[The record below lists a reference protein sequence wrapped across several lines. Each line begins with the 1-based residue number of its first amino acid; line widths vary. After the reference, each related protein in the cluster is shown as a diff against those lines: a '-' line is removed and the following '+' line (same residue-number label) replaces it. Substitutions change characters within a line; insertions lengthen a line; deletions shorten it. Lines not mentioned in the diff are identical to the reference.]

1 MTHATILQVH
11 GSPEHFP
18 VLETDQGFFEMRYGG
33 VLRLKGM
40 PSGSYVPMDVPFL
53 GQVVEAALTDDHWVH
68 LITRSGAVISHG
80 PGWISGDG
88 ATDLA
93 FHFKEGAEAAA
104 LLAELRAEPEMRP
117 IAPRPPV
124 G

>member
-1 MTHATILQVH
+1 MTNATIHQVH

-40 PSGSYVPMDVPFL
+40 PNGSYVPMDVPFL
-53 GQVVEAALTDDHWVH
+53 GQLVEAVLTDDHWVH

-88 ATDLA
+88 LSELA
-93 FHFKEGAEAAA
+93 FFLKEGADAAT
-104 LLAELRAEPEMRP
+104 LLAELRADPEMRR
-117 IAPRPPV
+117 IELA
-124 G
+124 

>member
-1 MTHATILQVH
+1 MTNATIFKVH

-40 PSGSYVPMDVPFL
+40 PNGPYTPFDVPFL
-53 GQVVEAALTDDHWVH
+53 GLCVEEVLTDGHWVH
-68 LITRSGAVISHG
+68 LITRNGSIISHG
-80 PGWISGDG
+80 PGWISGEG

-93 FHFKEGAEAAA
+93 FFHKEGPEAVS
-104 LLAELRAEPEMRP
+104 LLAELRADPEMRR
-117 IAPRPPV
+117 IELA
-124 G
+124 

>member
-1 MTHATILQVH
+1 MTNATILQVH

-18 VLETDQGFFEMRYGG
+18 ILETDQGFFEMRYGG

-40 PSGSYVPMDVPFL
+40 PNGTYAPVDVPFL
-53 GQVVEAALTDDHWVH
+53 GLRVEEVLTDDHWVY
-68 LITRSGAVISHG
+68 LITLSGSIISHG

-93 FHFKEGAEAAA
+93 FFLKEGVDAVT
-104 LLAELRAEPEMRP
+104 LLTELRADPEMRR
-117 IAPRPPV
+117 IELV
-124 G
+124 

>member
-1 MTHATILQVH
+1 MTNATILRVH

-18 VLETDQGFFEMRYGG
+18 VLETDQGFFEVRYGG

-40 PSGSYVPMDVPFL
+40 PNGPYAPLEVPFL
-53 GQVVEAALTDDHWVH
+53 GQSVQEVLTDDHWVY
-68 LITRSGAVISHG
+68 LITRSGSIISHG

-93 FHFKEGAEAAA
+93 FIFKEGPEAVS
-104 LLAELRAEPEMRP
+104 LLAELRADPEMRP
-117 IAPRPPV
+117 ITLD
-124 G
+124 

>member
-1 MTHATILQVH
+1 MTNATILQVH

-40 PSGSYVPMDVPFL
+40 PNGAYVPMDVPFL

-88 ATDLA
+88 HSEQTFLFRA
-93 FHFKEGAEAAA
+93 GAEALA
-104 LLAELRAEPEMRP
+104 LLKEFEEDPELRLIVLR
-117 IAPRPPV
+117 
-124 G
+124 